1 VLELAL
7 SLEDALRFRFTISPL
22 SELVRLT
29 RVIASPASFEQ
40 GAHVAWLRQHRLAV
54 QQLEREYDRR
64 QRLMLG
70 KAGQV
75 IAETDELASFAP
87 LGFPRAYGDW

>member
-1 VLELAL
+1 MLEVAL
-7 SLEDALRFRFTISPL
+7 SLEDALRFRFTISLL

-40 GAHVAWLRQHRLAV
+40 GAHVAWLRQHRLAA
-54 QQLEREYDRR
+54 QQLEREYDLRP
-64 QRLMLG
+64 RLMLG

-75 IAETDELASFAP
+75 TAETDELASFAP
-87 LGFPRAYGDW
+87 